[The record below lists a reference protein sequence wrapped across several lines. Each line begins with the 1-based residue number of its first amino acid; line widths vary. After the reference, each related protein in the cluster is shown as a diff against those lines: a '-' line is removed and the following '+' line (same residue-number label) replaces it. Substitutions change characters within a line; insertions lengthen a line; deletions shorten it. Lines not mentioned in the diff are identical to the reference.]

1 MLVSHLLV
9 TRFYE
14 TLQVGFFDDNYQIST
29 ITMTFVQAIYDLAIF
44 VHISN
49 IKTVTVPIFTKS
61 LDPIF
66 REP

>member
-29 ITMTFVQAIYDLAIF
+29 IMMTFVQAIYGLAIF

-49 IKTVTVPIFTKS
+49 ITTVTVPIFTKS